1 MYLKHL
7 QLKGFKSF
15 AHKTTME
22 FGPGISVIVG
32 PNGSGKSNISDAV
45 RWVLGEQS
53 AKSLRGSKMEDI
65 IFSGSKERKPVGM
78 AQVSLML
85 DNQDGIL
92 PLDFN
97 EVEITRRVFRSG
109 ESDYLI
115 NKARCRL
122 KDIHE
127 LFLDTGVGRESFSII
142 GQGKVEQILISKPEE
157 RRYLIEEA
165 AGISKYRYRK
175 EQAERKLEDTE
186 QSIYRLKDILQEIES
201 QLDPLKEQAEQA
213 RKYKKLKK
221 EFDSLEIKLAVKE
234 IKGLKERLKQINA
247 EKEAIVL
254 SANEQ
259 EAQYRLAEA
268 NKEEEKL
275 LLKQMEELL
284 SASRTNYHSL
294 ETQMERLEGSMGVQR
309 EKKSNAGKRQEQVRS
324 ELQNID
330 NRQTQAMKSME
341 ELQQQKLQLDNQITV
356 LKSNITAIENQFNE
370 AHNVL
375 QNDNLNNER
384 LKNKL
389 FDLLHSESGC
399 RNDLARLEQK
409 KQNTELQRKHVLSGT
424 VTISQKTDQVTK
436 QRQVNYEEIRKC
448 EQNVEQTKEELNQ
461 LRHVVSDL
469 KLELHKSKERYQSFH
484 NNYSRTLNKL
494 ETLENLSSEY
504 EGFYKG
510 VKNILVGKERGIG
523 KCQGIEGAVA
533 QLITVPQKYE
543 LAVETALGSAVQSLV
558 SRSSADAEAAIN
570 YLKETKGGRATF
582 LPLDTVQPRIFN
594 SRYDELLSMQGI
606 LSLAVDVINIGKEYK
621 VVLKSL
627 LGNVLLARDI
637 SSAVKAA
644 RKSGFRV
651 KIVSLDGEV
660 INPGGSMAGGSSS
673 SNETGLIR
681 REGEINRLKEQV
693 SLIGK
698 EMESANRK
706 VTASEKELQANE
718 KNILELQDE
727 LYSHRSRLQAAQ
739 DRQSVLSKEI
749 KDLEERAVELNWQ
762 VQQLEKEEELV
773 SDQWV
778 ELQAGLKTVE
788 NDKQDVENQL
798 NSLGKNKEQMEDKK
812 TSLNAE
818 LTDKKIQL
826 ATVNQEIQALIE
838 KQSGLNDLIYDLKTT
853 REERKAEL
861 KRLEETISDITNDL
875 VVKAQSA
882 KEIVL
887 EQEMVQQK
895 LDNFIEEKSAKE
907 KEISRLELFIKE
919 KRQVLEELGKDLNQK
934 EITLTRWDTENDNRV
949 SRLWDEYQ
957 LTFEQ
962 AAADYPSEEIV
973 SGSGKRL
980 RVLRRELQE
989 LGTVNLGAIEEYER
1003 IFERSN
1009 FLDKQLTDL
1018 QEARQSL
1025 NKVISEMQVIM
1036 KKRFLETFSQVNE
1049 CFDEMFQRLFGGGT
1063 AALKLTSTEDVLAAG
1078 IDIVAQPPGKKLSHL
1093 SLLSGGEKA
1102 LTAISLLFGILKI
1115 KPSPFCILDEIDASL
1130 DETNVDRFALI
1141 LKDFSEQ
1148 CQFIVV
1154 SHRQGTM
1161 ESADDLYGVTMDK
1174 SGTSKLVSVK
1184 LDESQVS

>member
-1 MYLKHL
+1 MYLKHM

-15 AHKTTME
+15 AHKTTLE

-53 AKSLRGSKMEDI
+53 AKSLRGSKMEDV

-85 DNQDGIL
+85 DNQDGRL

-157 RRYLIEEA
+157 RRYLVEEA

-175 EQAERKLEDTE
+175 EKAEKKLEDTE
-186 QSIYRLKDILQEIES
+186 QSICRLKDLLQEIES

-234 IKGLKERLKQINA
+234 IKGLNERVKQISA
-247 EKEAIVL
+247 EKEAIEL
-254 SANEQ
+254 NTKEQ
-259 EAQYRLAEA
+259 ETQHRLAEA
-268 NKEEEKL
+268 KNEDEKL
-275 LLKQMEELL
+275 LLKQMEEYL
-284 SASRTNYHSL
+284 ATARTNYHSL

-309 EKKSNAGKRQEQVRS
+309 EKKNNAGQRQKQVRS
-324 ELQNID
+324 ELDNLD
-330 NRQTQAMKSME
+330 NRQIITLKSLE
-341 ELQQQKLQLDNQITV
+341 ELNQQKIQLDEQIKV
-356 LKSNITAIENQFNE
+356 LKENIGAIESQFNE
-370 AHNVL
+370 THNVL

-389 FDLLHSESGC
+389 FDLLHNESGC

-409 KQNTELQRKHVLSGT
+409 KQNKELQRNHVLNEAVT
-424 VTISQKTDQVTK
+424 VNQKTEQAIK
-436 QRQVNYEEIRKC
+436 QRQVNYEEIKKC
-448 EQNVEQTKEELNQ
+448 EQNVEKTNEELNQ
-461 LRHVVSDL
+461 SRQAVSDL
-469 KLELHKSKERYQSFH
+469 KLEMHKSKERYQSIH

-510 VKNILVGKERGIG
+510 VKNTLVGKERGIG

-533 QLITVPQKYE
+533 QLITVPQQYE

-558 SRSSADAEAAIN
+558 SKSSADAEAAIN

-606 LSLAVDVINIGKEYK
+606 LGLAVDVINVGREYK
-621 VVLKSL
+621 IVLENL

-637 SSAVKAA
+637 SNAVKAA
-644 RKSGFRV
+644 KKSGFRV

-660 INPGGSMAGGSSS
+660 IHPGGSMAGGSRS
-673 SNETGLIR
+673 SNEAGLIR
-681 REGEINRLKEQV
+681 REGEISRLKEQV
-693 SLIGK
+693 SLISK
-698 EMESANRK
+698 QMELANSK
-706 VTASEKELQANE
+706 VTAIEKELQANE

-727 LYSHRSRLQAAQ
+727 LYNHRSRMQAAQ

-749 KDLEERAVELNWQ
+749 KDLEERASELNWQ
-762 VQQLEKEEELV
+762 EQQLEKEEELV
-773 SDQWV
+773 TDQWK
-778 ELQAGLKTVE
+778 ELLVGLKAVE

-798 NSLGKNKEQMEDKK
+798 NSLGKNKEQMENKK

-826 ATVNQEIQALIE
+826 ATINQEMQALVE
-838 KQSGLNDLIYDLKTT
+838 KQSGLNDLLY
-853 REERKAEL
+853 EL
-861 KRLEETISDITNDL
+861 KVTRDERDSELNQLEKTISEITNDL
-875 VVKAQSA
+875 SVKAQTS
-882 KEIVL
+882 KEIVIK
-887 EQEMVQQK
+887 QDTVQHE
-895 LDNFIEEKSAKE
+895 LDNLIAERSAKE
-907 KEISRLELFIKE
+907 KEISRLEVFIKE
-919 KRQVLEELGKDLNQK
+919 KRQILEELGKDLTQK
-934 EITLTRWDTENDNRV
+934 EITLARWDTENANRV
-949 SRLWDEYQ
+949 SRLWEEYQ

-962 AAADYPSEEIV
+962 AAAKYPSEEIV
-973 SGSGKRL
+973 SGSAKRL

-989 LGTVNLGAIEEYER
+989 LGTVNLGAIEEYDR

-1018 QEARQSL
+1018 QEARNSL

-1036 KKRFLETFSQVNE
+1036 KKRFIETFSRVNK
-1049 CFDEMFQRLFGGGT
+1049 CFEEMFQRLFGGGT

-1130 DETNVDRFALI
+1130 DETNVDRFAMV

-1184 LDESQVS
+1184 LDESQVG